1 MRRGDGRVEKR
12 RGRISSMTLM
22 SPWRGTSR
30 YNMDTRIIFWGHP
43 QKCVDSGEVG
53 GANLSWLKIICS
65 FLKYYLY
72 LSVSKVLQKILPSA
86 C

>member
-30 YNMDTRIIFWGHP
+30 YKYWGHP
-43 QKCVDSGEVG
+43 QKCVDSGEVERWEP
-53 GANLSWLKIICS
+53 LLVED
-65 FLKYYLY
+65 YLQ
-72 LSVSKVLQKILPSA
+72 LPKVLSLS
-86 C
+86 